1 MALMRAGVLLS
12 LLAAL
17 AFWGC
22 SVSPERQQEIQR
34 AWAEREAEMARECE
48 RAGRR
53 YVAGTCS
60 WGGL

>member
-1 MALMRAGVLLS
+1 MAFMRAAILLS
-12 LLAAL
+12 LLAGL
-17 AFWGC
+17 TLGGC